1 VWLVHDAVVWLAVL
15 LCQPDTFPLKCDLL
29 VMKTD
34 RLMLAIILVAVSS
47 LVVKVTHSLAIV
59 LHV

>member
-1 VWLVHDAVVWLAVL
+1 MWLVHDVVVWFAVL
-15 LCQPDTFPLKCDLL
+15 LCQPDSFPLKCDLL
-29 VMKTD
+29 AMKTD

-47 LVVKVTHSLAIV
+47 LVVKVTRFVAIV